1 MAGLDIS
8 RIIRFEPA
16 PGMPY
21 SQALRSGDPS
31 FSRLRQIALGIGGAM
46 LGLLLLF
53 SIPSGVS
60 WLLTRAGYQLSG
72 FPGTLNDYL
81 AAASTYALPWGMAAI
96 QLGLA
101 AMIPVSMG
109 LVLFANRM
117 HPHWL
122 HSVQPGFRWRYALG
136 SLLIAVVVI
145 GGVWVV
151 TQAVRGPLVFRPE
164 PQLGWYLLAIV
175 ITTPLQAAGEEYFFR
190 GYLLQSISLTA
201 VDAHRGDVHVQGGR
215 ARAADWLAGAYPRWA
230 GVVGSALIFALLHPS
245 PTPASFV
252 YPLGFGLIAGWLV
265 VQTGGLEAGIAAHVV
280 NNVITFGYAAIS
292 GTVVQAYTNRSV
304 GWLDLVITLGSWAI
318 FAPAALWLARRMKL
332 ATATLTARFGG

>member
-1 MAGLDIS
+1 MARGLS
-8 RIIRFEPA
+8 RFVRFEPA

-60 WLLTRAGYQLSG
+60 WLLMRLGYQASGSPGSLS
-72 FPGTLNDYL
+72 DYIVS
-81 AAASTYALPWGMAAI
+81 ASTFAQPWGMAAV

-101 AMIPVSMG
+101 AMIPVSLA

-122 HSVQPGFRWRYALG
+122 HSVQPGFRWRYAFG

-145 GGVWVV
+145 GGVWLV
-151 TQAVRGPLVFRPE
+151 TQAVRGPLVFQPE

-201 VDAHRGDVHVQGGR
+201 VDAHRGDSDVQGRR
-215 ARAADWLAGAYPRWA
+215 ARAADWLAHAYPRWA

-252 YPLGFGLIAGWLV
+252 YPLGFGLIVGWLAV
-265 VQTGGLEAGIAAHVV
+265 KTGGLEAGIAAHVV
-280 NNVITFGYAAIS
+280 NNVITFGYAALS
-292 GTVVQAYTNRSV
+292 GTVVQAYTNRNV
-304 GWLDLVITLGSWAI
+304 GWLDLVITLGSWAV
-318 FAPAALWLARRMKL
+318 FAPLAVWLGRRMQL
-332 ATATLTARFGG
+332 ATATPASRFGG